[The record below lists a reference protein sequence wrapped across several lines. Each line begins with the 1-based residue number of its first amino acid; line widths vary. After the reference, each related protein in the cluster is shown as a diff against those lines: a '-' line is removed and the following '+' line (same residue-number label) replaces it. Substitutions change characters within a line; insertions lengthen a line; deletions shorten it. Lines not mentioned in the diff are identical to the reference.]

1 MRKLPQDSAFAAA
14 KSRPHE
20 SASKHV
26 SGEAVF
32 LDDMPLARGELH
44 VATAQSAR
52 AHADITRLELSEVW
66 KSPGVVDVI
75 TYKDIPGSGDIS
87 PVFEG
92 DLMLADDFVHYV
104 GQPLFAV
111 AALTFRQAKIACS
124 RAQIE
129 YKDRDAI
136 LLPQDALK
144 ADEFVLPTHTIN
156 CGDPQKAIS
165 EAPLH
170 IESEF
175 YIKDQEH
182 SAKCPGYCVGNILGD
197 FLGNVL
203 RHFLGNILDLL

>member
-111 AALTFRQAKIACS
+111 AALTVARMLAAACT
-124 RAQIE
+124 RP
-129 YKDRDAI
+129 KTWV
-136 LLPQDALK
+136 
-144 ADEFVLPTHTIN
+144 VL
-156 CGDPQKAIS
+156 
-165 EAPLH
+165 
-170 IESEF
+170 
-175 YIKDQEH
+175 
-182 SAKCPGYCVGNILGD
+182 CPGGWDFALHHVG
-197 FLGNVL
+197 
-203 RHFLGNILDLL
+203 